1 MNDRKNS
8 IAFDWVA
15 FFVNTAPFLLAAIIG
30 LGMFRS
36 NPGVLLLFFASP
48 LIMLATLI
56 PIALCFRPGLG
67 VRQRI
72 ITFVLDLIAFVF
84 FGVVSWG
91 FFMLWR
97 IGPLR
102 H

>member
-8 IAFDWVA
+8 IAFDWGA
-15 FFVNTAPFLLAAIIG
+15 FFVNTAPFFLAAIIG

-36 NPGVLLLFFASP
+36 NSGALLLGLVSP
-48 LIMLATLI
+48 LLMLATLI
-56 PIALCFRPGLG
+56 PIAWCFRPSLG

-72 ITFVLDLIAFVF
+72 ITFVLDLMAFVF

-97 IGPLR
+97 MGPLR